1 MTLHRQT
8 IGVGGRRRIGDRAG
22 LGRPVAVLAALAASV
37 AVAACKTT
45 APPVPGN
52 PEIVFTL
59 DSTASVSQSDTI
71 RGAVV
76 ATGDRDLVELEIT
89 VIDTAGK
96 DSTAVLIGGGTS
108 PAASR
113 LTDTFAYRI
122 LHMLPG
128 TYVKFSAIAF
138 DYFGD
143 SAVVQ
148 DSTLVKS

>member
-1 MTLHRQT
+1 MTLHCQT
-8 IGVGGRRRIGDRAG
+8 IEVGGRRGSGRRAG
-22 LGRPVAVLAALAASV
+22 RGRPVAVLAVVAAGVAL
-37 AVAACKTT
+37 AACKTT

-71 RGAVV
+71 HGLVV
-76 ATGDRDLVELEIT
+76 ATGDRDLVELEIS
-89 VIDTAGK
+89 VLDTAGA
-96 DSTAVLIGGGTS
+96 DSTPVLVGGGTS

-122 LHMLPG
+122 LHMQPG

-143 SAVVQ
+143 STVVQ

>member
-1 MTLHRQT
+1 MSLHRQT
-8 IGVGGRRRIGDRAG
+8 IGVGGRRGIGDRAG
-22 LGRPVAVLAALAASV
+22 LGRPLVVLAVLAASV
-37 AVAACKTT
+37 TVAACKTT
-45 APPVPGN
+45 AAPVPGT
-52 PEIVFTL
+52 PTVVFTL
-59 DSTASVSQSDTI
+59 DSTASVSHSDSI
-71 RGAVV
+71 HGQVV
-76 ATGDRDLVELEIT
+76 ATGDRDLVQLEIT

-96 DSTAVLIGGGTS
+96 DSTPVLIGGGTS

-113 LTDTFAYRI
+113 LTDTFGYRI

-143 SAVVQ
+143 SAIVQ